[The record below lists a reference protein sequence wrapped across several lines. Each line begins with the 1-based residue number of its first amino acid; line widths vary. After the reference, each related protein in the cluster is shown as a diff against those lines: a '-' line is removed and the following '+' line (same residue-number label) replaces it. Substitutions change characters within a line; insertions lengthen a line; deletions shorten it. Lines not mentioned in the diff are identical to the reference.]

1 MIWLIAHRNI
11 NEGFPEYLSV
21 EDKIVVNR
29 TKAERLIKKIQEKY
43 PTIKVLQFSTLGS
56 QIEIPFEINV
66 SEFEK
71 EFDCVLC

>member
-29 TKAERLIKKIQEKY
+29 IKAERLIKKIQEKY